1 MGNALDAA
9 IDAHAEEAF
18 GFLEALV
25 ASPSTV
31 GREQG
36 AMDIFA
42 QEAESLG
49 LAVERLPFS
58 NNSQADPRA
67 GVAPASHLLS
77 PDRFQVLATTPGDG
91 DLHLLFNG
99 HMDVVPAEASDL
111 WTSPPFSPRRDG
123 DRLYGRGSADM
134 KGGFATGT
142 LALRALRDAAPNVF
156 ANRRFG
162 FLAVVE
168 EECTGNGTLRSIIE
182 RGVTA
187 PEVILLEPTNLD
199 LLVGGVGVLWIGVRV
214 VAASGHAY
222 AAGAQANAVELGM
235 RLVEGLRKWST
246 KIGKDEP
253 EPSVDPGL
261 NPYNV
266 NLGKIHAGDWTSSAP
281 ATAMLDLRV
290 GFPRAW
296 SPAEAERRVRE
307 AISAIAAAERFSV
320 EPQVTLTGLR
330 AQGYLIDTQAPLVRD
345 LSTAHMNAHGVL
357 PKTYAL
363 GSTTD
368 ARFYLND
375 FGIPAICFGVT
386 GHRLHG
392 VDEYVELRSIV
403 DAARTLARFLIM
415 RFGTEEAR
423 R

>member
-9 IDAHAEEAF
+9 IDARAEEAF

-25 ASPSTV
+25 ASQSTV

-42 QEAESLG
+42 QEVEFLG

-58 NNSQADPRA
+58 NNPETDPR
-67 GVAPASHLLS
+67 GGIAPVPHLLS

-111 WTSPPFSPRRDG
+111 WASPPFSPRRDG
-123 DRLYGRGSADM
+123 NRLYGRGTADM
-134 KGGFATGT
+134 KGGFAAGT
-142 LALRALRDAAPNVF
+142 LALHAIRDVAPSIF

-168 EECTGNGTLRSIIE
+168 EECTGNGTLRSIVE

-187 PEVILLEPTNLD
+187 PEVVLLEPTNLD

-214 VAASGHAY
+214 VSASGHAY
-222 AAGAQANAVELGM
+222 AAEAQANAVELGM

-253 EPSVDPGL
+253 ERSLDCGQ

-266 NLGKIHAGDWTSSAP
+266 NLGKVRAGDWTSSAP
-281 ATAMLDLRV
+281 AIATLDVRV

-296 SPAEAERRVRE
+296 SPAEAEGKIRE
-307 AISAIAAAERFSV
+307 TISAIAAAERFPV

-345 LSTAHMNAHGVL
+345 LSAAHMQAHGVL

-375 FGIPAICFGVT
+375 FGIPAVCFGVT

-392 VDEYVELRSIV
+392 VDEYVELQSIV

-415 RFGTEEAR
+415 RFGAEETAR
-423 R
+423 